1 MDVNVLRSVVTTF
14 AFVLFVGILV
24 WAYLPGRRAQFDDA
38 ASLPFREEE

>member
-1 MDVNVLRSVVTTF
+1 MDINLLRSVVTIC

-24 WAYLPGRRAQFDDA
+24 WAYLPARHVQFDDA